1 MAVMWASQHMKDVY
15 TVLVRGP
22 KYNSKVLGWQR
33 LHLGWLQCCR
43 LCSDLSGHGLMCNS
57 LVACVVTSGLSNAC
71 RAICRHSATPQGKAS
86 PLHVPV
92 YQREGSPALA
102 ALAKSRSSQQTFWK
116 QVRPQYSYLQPY
128 LTQRVIHL
136 EQSAEN
142 LSLEC
147 QRHGHSTSGTCTGT

>member
-71 RAICRHSATPQGKAS
+71 RAICRHSATPQGEGIATACPS
-86 PLHVPV
+86 VPA
-92 YQREGSPALA
+92 GG
-102 ALAKSRSSQQTFWK
+102 
-116 QVRPQYSYLQPY
+116 QP
-128 LTQRVIHL
+128 
-136 EQSAEN
+136 
-142 LSLEC
+142 C
-147 QRHGHSTSGTCTGT
+147 PGCSGQE